1 METEPYEWAFVER
14 RFSTENAAALASSFS
29 SDMLK
34 KVKRYEDEKGCEN
47 MSRSLI
53 HMGALIPSS
62 PEGLSPAWR
71 SVAEELL
78 SAEYRSR
85 WMARP
90 ASKQIASARFS
101 SSPLETPA
109 VP

>member
-1 METEPYEWAFVER
+1 MAEQIGVRSFQPGPERMLSLDRIDGPKMETEPYEWAFVER
-14 RFSTENAAALASSFS
+14 RFSTENAAALASSFP
-29 SDMLK
+29 SDMRK
-34 KVKRYEDEKGCEN
+34 KVKRYDDEEGCEY

-78 SAEYRSR
+78 SAEYRS
-85 WMARP
+85 
-90 ASKQIASARFS
+90 
-101 SSPLETPA
+101 
-109 VP
+109 